1 MKKTFLRTA
10 LMAAA
15 ALSLTLT
22 ACGASKSTSNAFYK
36 EDKMIAETAAAAS
49 YASAGSYAPTAQM
62 ARDEMA
68 MDMEAPAEFGAAGAS
83 MNSGSGASVTGGAS
97 NISEADAAALEQDAK
112 NENFGKLIRTVNIS
126 LQTQKY
132 DALAESVRKRVSELG
147 GYIESSNEYSGRN
160 DKRSS
165 YLVARI
171 PADKL
176 DEFLDTALTEGTVV
190 NRSEN
195 AEDITLT
202 YSDVKT
208 RVETLKVEQERLLE
222 LLGKAED
229 VESIIAIESR
239 LSEIS
244 YEIENN
250 ASRLKIYDNKVSYST
265 VSIDIQE
272 VDLTADTVEA
282 SLWDKIASG
291 IEQNF
296 IDVTA
301 FFGGLLFALVI
312 NIPALIVL
320 AVIIALIVLIVKKIR
335 KRRAAKKAAK
345 AAKAAKEADQS
356 AANASGAAV
365 QPAAQTAA
373 PVVTQPAVPAVT
385 QTEEAQDLSAND
397 NDAQSVSDSEQK

>member
-373 PVVTQPAVPAVT
+373 LVVTQPAVPAVT

>member
-373 PVVTQPAVPAVT
+373 PVVTQPAVPAGP
-385 QTEEAQDLSAND
+385 QTEDAQDLSAND

>member
-373 PVVTQPAVPAVT
+373 PVVTQPAAPVVT

>member
-365 QPAAQTAA
+365 QPAAQTAGPA
-373 PVVTQPAVPAVT
+373 GTQPAVPAVT

>member
-49 YASAGSYAPTAQM
+49 YASAGAYAPTAQM
-62 ARDEMA
+62 AREEMA
-68 MDMEAPAEFGAAGAS
+68 MDMEAPAEFGAAGAA
-83 MNSGSGASVTGGAS
+83 MNAGSEASVTGGAS

-112 NENFGKLIRTVNIS
+112 NENFGKLIRTVNVS

-132 DALAESVRKRVSELG
+132 DALTESVRKRVSELG

-165 YLVARI
+165 YLVVRI

-195 AEDITLT
+195 VEDITLT

-345 AAKAAKEADQS
+345 AAKAAKEADLS

-365 QPAAQTAA
+365 QPAARTGA
-373 PVVTQPAVPAVT
+373 PAVPQPAVPAVH
-385 QTEEAQDLSAND
+385 QTEEAQDLSANE
-397 NDAQSVSDSEQK
+397 NGAQSVSDSEQK

>member
-22 ACGASKSTSNAFYK
+22 ACGASKNTSNAFYK

-49 YASAGSYAPTAQM
+49 YASAGAYAPAAPM
-62 ARDEMA
+62 AREEMA
-68 MDMEAPAEFGAAGAS
+68 MDMEAAAEFGAAGAS

-112 NENFGKLIRTVNIS
+112 NENYGKLIRTVNIS

-132 DALAESVRKRVSELG
+132 DALAESVRKRVTELG

-160 DKRSS
+160 DKRSN
-165 YLVARI
+165 YLVVRI

-195 AEDITLT
+195 VEDITLT

-373 PVVTQPAVPAVT
+373 PAVTQPAAPAVT
-385 QTEEAQDLSAND
+385 QMEEAQDLSAND

>member
-320 AVIIALIVLIVKKIR
+320 AVIIALIVLIVKKLR

-365 QPAAQTAA
+365 QPAAQTTA
-373 PVVTQPAVPAVT
+373 PAVP
-385 QTEEAQDLSAND
+385 QTEDAQDLSANEKGT
-397 NDAQSVSDSEQK
+397 QSVSDSEQK